1 MKIKLRIEGMTCS
14 NCVRHVRNALT
25 QVPKVVSAHVELETS
40 RAVVNAEEGCQP
52 AQLMEAV
59 KSAGYE
65 AKLMEEEEEEEA
77 SKRWTRSLFLGVFLT
92 TLLYI
97 SQFTV
102 RSPPFWLGNFLF
114 SLSVP
119 SSWMTTLYVHWNF
132 FFGLYLFLLALPVQ
146 IISGSSFYLGAYRQ
160 IRSGRLDMDTLVS
173 LGSSSAFLLSTLGLL
188 FPGIIEHYYFDE
200 AAAIITLVSA
210 GHWLE
215 ARVSSKANRT
225 LKKLLELAPPYA
237 NLLLDNNVEKKVPV
251 ETLSVGQRVVLKPGE
266 RIPVDGE
273 LIDGEGLVDESML
286 TGESRPVDKAPGKKV
301 LAGTL
306 NLNARLVIR
315 VSSSGEKTVL
325 AHIAEVVLKAQ
336 ESRASIQNFVD
347 KISSVFVI
355 VVIAIAIMTA
365 LGWGMSAKVK
375 WETALI
381 RAASVLVVACPC
393 AMGLATPAAI
403 MVASN
408 RLASL
413 GVLIRDGSAL
423 EKCGKI
429 KDVIFDKTGTLTEPV
444 LSIGNPTYF
453 VQDPSFADALAYS
466 LCESSLHP
474 ISRALAEKCKSS
486 QPVPLKQ
493 WQEKPGAGIQAI
505 YEDRVVRLGSVS
517 WLKSLGVSGWDQ
529 QMNSSIGIG
538 LSMEEK
544 LLAFYPVYAPIKPH
558 AKTVIAKLLARG
570 YTVYILSG
578 DKKEIAM
585 KFGIEIGI
593 PPENIIAE
601 VRPEEKAAVVKRFQE
616 KGKSIAFIGDG
627 INDAPALAQADLGI
641 AVLNAS
647 DIAKESADIVLLN
660 ADIEII
666 PVLLEIS
673 DKTLKTIKENLF
685 WAFLYNTLA
694 IPLAVMGKMS
704 PSVCA
709 AAMGLSDLFV
719 IGNALRLYKR

>member
-1 MKIKLRIEGMTCS
+1 MKIKLRIEGMTCN
-14 NCVRHVRNALT
+14 NCVRHVRNALSR
-25 QVPKVVSAHVELETS
+25 VPRVLSAHVDLEKS
-40 RAVVNAEEGCQP
+40 QAVVTAEEGCQVP
-52 AQLMEAV
+52 QLIGAV
-59 KSAGYE
+59 EEAGYG
-65 AKLMEEEEEEEA
+65 AKLIEGEDEDSA
-77 SKRWTRSLFLGVFLT
+77 SKRWTRSLVLGIILT
-92 TLLYI
+92 TILYL
-97 SQFTV
+97 SQYLI
-102 RSPPFWLGNFLF
+102 RSPPLWLGNMLF
-114 SLSVP
+114 ALSVP
-119 SSWMTTLYVHWNF
+119 SSWMAILYSRWNF

-146 IISGSSFYLGAYRQ
+146 LVSGYSFYLGAYRQ

-173 LGSSSAFLLSTLGLL
+173 IGSSSAFLLSTFGLF

-215 ARVSSKANRT
+215 ARVSRKANKT
-225 LKKLLELAPPYA
+225 LKKLLELAPAYA
-237 NLLLDNNVEKKVPV
+237 TVLEDNNIEKKVRASELV
-251 ETLSVGQRVVLKPGE
+251 IGQKVILKPGE

-273 LIDGEGLVDESML
+273 VVEGRGLVDESML
-286 TGESRPVDKAPGKKV
+286 TGESKPVEKWPGEKV
-301 LAGTL
+301 FAGTL
-306 NLNARLVIR
+306 NLHSRLIIR
-315 VSSSGEKTVL
+315 VSAAGEKTVL

-336 ESRASIQNFVD
+336 ESRANIQNFVD
-347 KISSVFVI
+347 KVSSVFVI
-355 VVIAIAIMTA
+355 FVIGVAVITA
-365 LGWGMSAKVK
+365 LGWGLSGLTK

-413 GVLIRDGSAL
+413 GILIRDGSAL

-429 KDVIFDKTGTLTEPV
+429 KEVIFDKTGTLTQPKLTVE
-444 LSIGNPTYF
+444 NPEYF
-453 VQDPSFADALAYS
+453 FIDPLVADTLAYS
-466 LCESSLHP
+466 LASSSLHP
-474 ISRALAEKCKSS
+474 ASRAIIERFKDSS
-486 QPVPLKQ
+486 RLNLKD
-493 WQEKPGAGIQAI
+493 WQEKPGAGIQAL
-505 YEDRVVRLGSVS
+505 YQDFTVRLGSLS
-517 WLKSLGVSGWDQ
+517 WLRSLGIKTCDLQSLSSSGVGLA
-529 QMNSSIGIG
+529 MND
-538 LSMEEK
+538 K
-544 LLAFYPVYAPIKPH
+544 LIAYYPIAAPIKPT
-558 AKTVIAKLLARG
+558 AKQVIEKLSAKG

-578 DKKEIAM
+578 DKREIALQLGLQL
-585 KFGIEIGI
+585 GIA
-593 PPENIIAE
+593 PEHVIAE
-601 VRPEEKAAVVKRFQE
+601 VRPEEKANVIRSFQQQ
-616 KGKSIAFIGDG
+616 GRSVAFIGDG
-627 INDAPALAQADLGI
+627 INDGPALAQADLGI

-666 PVLLEIS
+666 PLLLEIS

-709 AAMGLSDLFV
+709 GAMGLSDLFV